1 MPMDCRAIP
10 TTAIAAA
17 STATDRLQRAGSTED
32 RDSVFSSGGGF
43 GRRLLSFVAVMGSR
57 ARLQPLAQVGDQPT
71 SSAARQAAA
80 LVDDVDRQGDFVL
93 AVGDIELLQPAGR
106 DVVGDH
112 VARHVAPAEAG
123 KQEIEA
129 GGEIRE
135 PPEVTADDP
144 ADPVLR

>member
-1 MPMDCRAIP
+1 
-10 TTAIAAA
+10 
-17 STATDRLQRAGSTED
+17 
-32 RDSVFSSGGGF
+32 
-43 GRRLLSFVAVMGSR
+43 MGSG

-93 AVGDIELLQPAGR
+93 AVDDIELLQPAGR

-112 VARHVAPAEAG
+112 MARHVAPAEAG

-129 GGEIRE
+129 GGEVSATPGGAGGTDCGPR
-135 PPEVTADDP
+135 
-144 ADPVLR
+144 LRLCW

>member
-17 STATDRLQRAGSTED
+17 STATDRLQRTGSTEERD
-32 RDSVFSSGGGF
+32 RVFSSGGGF
-43 GRRLLSFVAVMGSR
+43 GRLLSFVAVMGSG

-112 VARHVAPAEAG
+112 MAPHG
-123 KQEIEA
+123 SPGG
-129 GGEIRE
+129 GGE
-135 PPEVTADDP
+135 P
-144 ADPVLR
+144 